1 MIWHEMDILLYRKLE
16 HIVVQKVD
24 NERPF
29 TRVFWLCRIAVWM
42 MNNAIF

>member
-24 NERPF
+24 NEGIQA
-29 TRVFWLCRIAVWM
+29 L
-42 MNNAIF
+42 